1 MPFWSRFFQP
11 LFSAYTRGCCRL
23 SSGRSTATA
32 RFNYP
37 GWFLLSRGCVIDL
50 QVDVCACVCVY
61 LCVHRCVCPSA
72 SRRESDEKRK
82 LEIGWPITQE
92 LSVL

>member
-1 MPFWSRFFQP
+1 M
-11 LFSAYTRGCCRL
+11 
-23 SSGRSTATA
+23 
-32 RFNYP
+32 
-37 GWFLLSRGCVIDL
+37 IDL

-61 LCVHRCVCPSA
+61 LCVHRCACPSA